1 MKYANY
7 LFRKLLSFYTMYRY
21 MQNIVTCIRKITFST
36 RLTKSCLLEKKNSTL
51 FQLRCMISTPL
62 FGLAIIIC
70 ADNLRFNLFY
80 VVSCTITIKN
90 KFSFLPLIFSRILR
104 EDVVVLIGDAYVFG
118 RCSLLLPCSSAD
130 MLPLHLF
137 GWYNKW

>member
-1 MKYANY
+1 MSS
-7 LFRKLLSFYTMYRY
+7 RKKKQHFVPAQMYDIYT
-21 MQNIVTCIRKITFST
+21 T
-36 RLTKSCLLEKKNSTL
+36 
-51 FQLRCMISTPL
+51 

-130 MLPLHLF
+130 TLPLHLF
-137 GWYNKW
+137 GWYNK